1 MASHVPSRK
10 TSQKNRT
17 KLFAASAFSFVLIM
31 GIVNLFADMTYEGAS
46 SINGSFLGMLGASA
60 AAIGIIAG
68 VGEFLGYCLRFPAGY
83 ISDKTGKYWPVTF
96 VGYAINLLAVPA
108 LALAGTWQL
117 AGALVIT
124 ERIGRAI
131 RKPSVEA
138 MLSYTTSE
146 HGKGWV
152 YSVNNALDQT
162 GATLGP
168 LLMALVLLRTGN
180 YRAGYAVLLVS
191 AVLALAI
198 LVVARMS
205 FPNPTRLETEPAATR
220 ERFSTSYWL
229 FMLAGACIAAGLVSF
244 ELISYHFSTTTIV
257 TEQWIPIFFAVA
269 MATNAITSLIL
280 GRTFDRF
287 GIPVVI
293 AAFFLSALFA
303 PFVFFGT
310 FTIALVGMV
319 LWGIGFGAQDTLLKA
334 IIAGEMPKGKRNL
347 AFGLFYTGYGSGW
360 LVGSVTTGLLYERS
374 LSLLVA
380 FSVIAQLA
388 SLPIFFWADR
398 ANRRR

>member
-1 MASHVPSRK
+1 
-10 TSQKNRT
+10 
-17 KLFAASAFSFVLIM
+17 M

-108 LALAGTWQL
+108 LTLAGTWQL

>member
-108 LALAGTWQL
+108 LTLAGTWQI

>member
-1 MASHVPSRK
+1 M
-10 TSQKNRT
+10 T
-17 KLFAASAFSFVLIM
+17 KLFAASAFTFVLMM

-46 SINGSFLGMLGASA
+46 SINGPFLGMLGASA
-60 AAIGIIAG
+60 VAIGIIAG

-117 AGALVIT
+117 AGALVIA

-191 AVLALAI
+191 AVLALAT
-198 LVVARMS
+198 VAVARMS

-220 ERFSTSYWL
+220 ERFTTSYWL

-257 TEQWIPIFFAVA
+257 TGQWIPIFFAVA
-269 MATNAITSLIL
+269 MATNAIASLFL

-287 GIPVVI
+287 GIPVRIPYINAELVSREEI
-293 AAFFLSALFA
+293 RAGIERMQGLWDYFVQTVHPGTIQLEGDTAVGRVYISEFGRMRDGRSELNYAIYHDRYQRAPDGWKFAERTYEVRYLDTTPLSGSAPHAAGA
-303 PFVFFGT
+303 PANPPT
-310 FTIALVGMV
+310 ENTSS
-319 LWGIGFGAQDTLLKA
+319 T
-334 IIAGEMPKGKRNL
+334 KG
-347 AFGLFYTGYGSGW
+347 
-360 LVGSVTTGLLYERS
+360 
-374 LSLLVA
+374 
-380 FSVIAQLA
+380 
-388 SLPIFFWADR
+388 
-398 ANRRR
+398 RR

>member
-108 LALAGTWQL
+108 LTLAGTWQL

-180 YRAGYAVLLVS
+180 YRAGYVVLLVS
-191 AVLALAI
+191 AVLALAT
-198 LVVARMS
+198 LAVARMN
-205 FPNPTRLETEPAATR
+205 FPNPTHLETEPAATR
-220 ERFSTSYWL
+220 ERFATSYWL

>member
-1 MASHVPSRK
+1 MFRRP
-10 TSQKNRT
+10 
-17 KLFAASAFSFVLIM
+17 
-31 GIVNLFADMTYEGAS
+31 TYS
-46 SINGSFLGMLGASA
+46 LCRN
-60 AAIGIIAG
+60 
-68 VGEFLGYCLRFPAGY
+68 
-83 ISDKTGKYWPVTF
+83 
-96 VGYAINLLAVPA
+96 
-108 LALAGTWQL
+108 
-117 AGALVIT
+117 
-124 ERIGRAI
+124 
-131 RKPSVEA
+131 
-138 MLSYTTSE
+138 
-146 HGKGWV
+146 
-152 YSVNNALDQT
+152 
-162 GATLGP
+162 
-168 LLMALVLLRTGN
+168 
-180 YRAGYAVLLVS
+180 
-191 AVLALAI
+191 
-198 LVVARMS
+198 
-205 FPNPTRLETEPAATR
+205 
-220 ERFSTSYWL
+220 L

>member
-108 LALAGTWQL
+108 LTLAGTWQL